1 MKLTS
6 LQLHCLALVVG
17 STSAFTALSPNHH
30 VKPSPNSNHQRKIP
44 HLRMASTNGSSSET
58 SSVVSNDEDYD
69 YDDDDDVKTTAA
81 DIPTSITAQS
91 LMWKVEHVDRVF
103 DDPERPMY
111 PNPLSLKPNTPLS
124 WFVDEDDAVAAKV
137 NVLASDTDLEQG
149 IKAEAFTLAGPRF
162 DIAFDPQQCKAA
174 VVTCGGLCPGLNT
187 VVREIVMCLRRQY
200 GVPTTYGIP
209 SGYRGFQDPT
219 TWIDLDETKVRNF
232 HNMGGSFLG
241 SSRGGH
247 DTKAIVDS
255 LEKEGINLLFVTG
268 GDGTVRGAAKVA
280 QEVRARGLE
289 IAVAVIPK
297 TIDNDIPLIDR
308 TFGFES
314 AVNAARQAIDVAVT
328 EAEGFPLGLG
338 VVKVMGR
345 NSGFIAMHSTLGSR
359 VVDLCLVPEVDFY
372 LDGEGGIVDH
382 LTNRLLENGSAIV
395 VVAEGAG
402 QDLMASVG
410 AAQGDVITDA
420 SGNVLL
426 DDVGPW
432 LVGQLKPR
440 LNEKLK
446 GKTPYDDEVTVKY
459 VDPSYMVR
467 GIPPTT
473 SDNLFCTQLA
483 HNAVH
488 GAMAGLTSFL
498 VGSVNTR
505 ECYLPIDLV
514 ANKQNVIDTNH
525 QSMWEYVVFDT
536 QQPSF
541 AMQEDCRGE
550 NDVIVSASG
559 GVIVGTDDEC
569 PI

>member
-1 MKLTS
+1 
-6 LQLHCLALVVG
+6 
-17 STSAFTALSPNHH
+17 
-30 VKPSPNSNHQRKIP
+30 
-44 HLRMASTNGSSSET
+44 LR
-58 SSVVSNDEDYD
+58 
-69 YDDDDDVKTTAA
+69 
-81 DIPTSITAQS
+81 
-91 LMWKVEHVDRVF
+91 
-103 DDPERPMY
+103 
-111 PNPLSLKPNTPLS
+111 
-124 WFVDEDDAVAAKV
+124 
-137 NVLASDTDLEQG
+137 QG
-149 IKAEAFTLAGPRF
+149 IKADAFTLAGPRL
-162 DIAFDPQQCKAA
+162 DIAFDPQQSKAA

-200 GVPTTYGIP
+200 GVRTTYGIP
-209 SGYRGFQDPT
+209 SGYRGFQDPS
-219 TWIDLDETKVRNF
+219 TWIDLDEKAVRNF

-241 SSRGGH
+241 TSRGGH

-255 LEKEGINLLFVTG
+255 LEKKGINLLFVTG

-280 QEVRARGLE
+280 EEIQARGLE

-314 AVNAARQAIDVAVT
+314 AVNEARKAIDVAVT

-345 NSGFIAMHSTLGSR
+345 LSGFIAMHSTLGSR
-359 VVDLCLVPEVDFY
+359 VVDFY
-372 LDGEGGIVDH
+372 FDGEGGIVDH
-382 LTNRLLENGSAIV
+382 LADRLLENGHVMV

-402 QDLMASVG
+402 QDLMANMG
-410 AAQGDVITDA
+410 AASDAVTDA
-420 SGNVLL
+420 SGNLLL

-432 LVGQLKPR
+432 LVEQLKPR
-440 LNEKLK
+440 LNDKLK
-446 GKTPYDDEVTVKY
+446 GKTHFDDQVSVKY

-488 GAMAGLTSFL
+488 GAMAGMTSFL

-525 QSMWEYVVFDT
+525 QSLWEYVVFDT

-541 AMQEDCRGE
+541 AMEEDCRGE
-550 NDVIVSASG
+550 NDVITTASG
-559 GVIVGTDDEC
+559 GVIVGSDDEC